1 MHEIWKTWNCCLE
14 FFLSLNRRLCKFL
27 KKYMHVWKSRND
39 DSMNLTISVWKM
51 NEKVVHSSN
60 SIIGIGSG
68 KQNNNKI
75 VINGLIDAYIL
86 ITNKAIDTWQMF
98 HSFHFLVFPFG
109 TGVNN
114 KLRIHHIYTHNIHK
128 QATNDNIRSIFVEYF
143 PTQRTNK
150 IFSL

>member
-1 MHEIWKTWNCCLE
+1 
-14 FFLSLNRRLCKFL
+14 
-27 KKYMHVWKSRND
+27 
-39 DSMNLTISVWKM
+39 M

-114 KLRIHHIYTHNIHK
+114 KLRIHHIPIIFTSKPPMTISEVFSWNIFLRRGQIKYFPYKK
-128 QATNDNIRSIFVEYF
+128 QAENMT
-143 PTQRTNK
+143 K
-150 IFSL
+150 I